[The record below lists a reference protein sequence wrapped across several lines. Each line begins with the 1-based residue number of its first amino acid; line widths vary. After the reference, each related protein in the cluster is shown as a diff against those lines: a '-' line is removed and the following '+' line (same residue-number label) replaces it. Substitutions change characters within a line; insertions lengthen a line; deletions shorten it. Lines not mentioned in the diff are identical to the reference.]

1 MSRLKPRGDQN
12 GRKQHGNFNENQRKR
27 NNNNKPRDRTHHEN
41 LPRERLHAHSAVYL
55 NNAADLAIF
64 QSENDGCHQSWPAEE
79 AEEILHQTAVRG
91 GFGTSSEESAFLRTH
106 SNEDTDNMSLKGLS
120 ARLMPSLSA
129 LRRIDLETLHEFET
143 NMISSLKNVQKVI
156 KEKIER
162 DKECT
167 ICRNRPK
174 DTALIPCGHRLCSN
188 CGWRMTR
195 CPMCRVAIERTL
207 KLL

>member
-1 MSRLKPRGDQN
+1 MSSLKPRGDQN
-12 GRKQHGNFNENQRKR
+12 GRKQHGNFNENQRKSD
-27 NNNNKPRDRTHHEN
+27 NDIKPRDSNHHEN
-41 LPRERLHAHSAVYL
+41 LPRERLHAYSAL
-55 NNAADLAIF
+55 SFNNAADLATF
-64 QSENDGCHQSWPAEE
+64 QSEMDVGHQSCPAEE
-79 AEEILHQTAVRG
+79 AEEVLHQTAVRG
-91 GFGTSSEESAFLRTH
+91 GFDTSSEESAFLRTH
-106 SNEDTDNMSLKGLS
+106 SFEDTDNMSLNGLS
-120 ARLMPSLSA
+120 ARLIPSLSA

-156 KEKIER
+156 KEKVER

-167 ICRNRPK
+167 ICRSRPK